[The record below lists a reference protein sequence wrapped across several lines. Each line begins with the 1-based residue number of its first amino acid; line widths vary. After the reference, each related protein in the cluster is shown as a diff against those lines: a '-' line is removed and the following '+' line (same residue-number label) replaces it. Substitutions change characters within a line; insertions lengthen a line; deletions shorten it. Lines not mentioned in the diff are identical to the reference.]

1 MRKLK
6 TKDVFAFLRVATEA
20 GIRRE
25 IRALADQIAAA
36 GEETDARSVGF
47 DLIFSCLDHLGA
59 KKAEGLVYEFL
70 AGPWEMEPEAIA
82 DMDLSEFGDTA
93 KKWATEYLDR
103 ETLRSFFGSLASLMR

>member
-25 IRALADQIAAA
+25 IRALADQIAEA

-70 AGPWEMEPEAIA
+70 AGPFEMGPDVIA
-82 DMDLSEFGDTA
+82 EMDLAEFGETA
-93 KKWATEYLDR
+93 TKWAKEYLDR
-103 ETLRSFFGSLASLMR
+103 ETLRSFFGSLASLMK

>member
-25 IRALADQIAAA
+25 IRVVADQISEA
-36 GEETDARSVGF
+36 GEETDARSIGF
-47 DLIFSCLDHLGA
+47 DLILSCLDHLGA

-70 AGPWEMEPEAIA
+70 AGPWEMDPEAIA
-82 DMDLSEFGDTA
+82 DMELSELLETCR
-93 KKWATEYLDR
+93 KWGHEYVDR
-103 ETLRSFFGSLASLMR
+103 ETLRSFFGSLASLMK

>member
-25 IRALADQIAAA
+25 IRVLADRIAEE
-36 GEETDARSVGF
+36 GEEADARSVGF
-47 DLIFSCLDHLGA
+47 DLIFSCLDHLGQ

-70 AGPWEMEPEAIA
+70 AGPWEMDPDVIGE
-82 DMDLSEFGDTA
+82 MDLADFAATA
-93 KKWATEYLDR
+93 KEWGTEYLDR
-103 ETLRSFFGSLASLMR
+103 ETLRSFFGSLASLMK